1 MRHTKLNTAK
11 IPKYDGY
18 QRSLVSMVDKF
29 FDKKSFLL
37 TDKSVSSGAV
47 KTENTTNQE
56 LAKEWHKPIIPKFEK
71 WKVHSCFID
80 NIWGA
85 NLADTQ
91 LLSKLNKGFRFLLC
105 TIDIYSKYAWVITLK
120 DKKTLQVLM
129 IFKKF
134 LNESNHKLNKIWVDK
149 GSEFYNKSMK
159 SWLGRNYIEMC

>member
-1 MRHTKLNTAK
+1 
-11 IPKYDGY
+11 
-18 QRSLVSMVDKF
+18 MVDKF

-56 LAKEWHKPIIPKFEK
+56 LAKEWHKPIIRKLEK

-159 SWLGRNYIEMC
+159 SWLGKNYIEMC

>member
-1 MRHTKLNTAK
+1 
-11 IPKYDGY
+11 
-18 QRSLVSMVDKF
+18 MVDKF
-29 FDKKSFLL
+29 FDKKSSLL
-37 TDKSVSSGAV
+37 TDKSVSCGAV

-56 LAKEWHKPIIPKFEK
+56 LAKEWHKPIIRKFEK

-105 TIDIYSKYAWVITLK
+105 AIDIYSKYTWIITLK

-129 IFKKF
+129 IFKKI
-134 LNESNHKLNKIWVDK
+134 LNESNHKSNKIWVDK

-159 SWLGRNYIEMC
+159 SWLGKNYIEMC